1 MSEEVLSTAR
11 LSLRRPEAA
20 DAEAVFER
28 YASDPEVTR
37 YLAWPTHRS
46 LADTEGFLAFS
57 DSEWARWPAGPL
69 LVFLKSD
76 GRLVGSTGLG
86 FESLHEASTG
96 FVLARDAWGQGYAT
110 EVAQVMVELAAA
122 LGVGR
127 LKAICHHAHM
137 ASRRVLEKAAFRHEG
152 LLPRHVVFPN
162 LSAGPQ
168 DVCLYGRGSGGHPS

>member
-11 LSLRRPEAA
+11 LILRRPEVA
-20 DAEAVFER
+20 DAQGIFDR

-46 LADTEGFLAFS
+46 LADTEAFLAFS

-69 LVFLKSD
+69 LAFLKSD

-110 EVAQVMVELAAA
+110 EIATVMVELAAA
-122 LGVGR
+122 LGEGR
-127 LKAICHHAHM
+127 LKAFCHHEHV
-137 ASRRVLEKAAFRHEG
+137 ASRRVLEKAAFRQEG
-152 LLPRHVVFPN
+152 VLPRHVVFPN
-162 LSAGPQ
+162 LSADPQ
-168 DVCLYGRGSGGHPS
+168 DVCLYRFEPGASPS